1 MPGPGAVRL
10 IVGGEAKGPSYRLF
24 VRPVFGLNF
33 QAAPRGRDWSVQMRF
48 LKRLFRRQEK
58 PAPPAVPSGVA
69 QTEAQQDAARKHMEA
84 DVAADRKRRG
94 ATDKR
99 R

>member
-1 MPGPGAVRL
+1 
-10 IVGGEAKGPSYRLF
+10 
-24 VRPVFGLNF
+24 
-33 QAAPRGRDWSVQMRF
+33 MRF

-58 PAPPAVPSGVA
+58 PAPPSVPSGVG

-99 R
+99 P